1 MVKDLAEKLAVRI
14 NIKKLNKRS
23 VIILSSLAVLL
34 IIITI
39 IAICVTSKK
48 PVMTDFFNTNKRYV
62 SGIDVSQHNGKIEW
76 DKVADATDFAI
87 IRAGYRGYGN
97 GALEKDTRYKEN
109 LKNARKENMH
119 IGVYFYSQ
127 ATTIDE
133 AEEEAEYVLDL
144 IRHYDFDLPVFLDF
158 EYPTDSNGKL
168 TGRLYNANLS
178 GKEAAAVINAFCRKI
193 MDAGY
198 NAGIYA
204 SSNVLNFDIKT
215 SALDDELFIWVA
227 DYNAKVT
234 YLGDYDLWQYAKD
247 GECDGVHSKYVDLNK
262 WYIR

>member
-1 MVKDLAEKLAVRI
+1 MVKDLAVKI
-14 NIKKLNKRS
+14 NIKKLNNKS
-23 VIILSSLAVLL
+23 IIILASLAVLL

-39 IAICVTSKK
+39 IAISVSNKK
-48 PVMTDFFNTNKRYV
+48 PVMTDFFNTNKKYV

-97 GALEKDTRYKEN
+97 GALGEDTRYKEN

-119 IGVYFYSQ
+119 IGIYFYSQ
-127 ATTIDE
+127 ATTVDE
-133 AEEEAEYVLDL
+133 AEEEADFVLDL
-144 IRHYDFDLPVFLDF
+144 IKHYDFDLPVFFDF

-178 GKEAAAVINAFCRKI
+178 GKESAEIINAFCRKI
-193 MDAGY
+193 MNAGY
-198 NAGIYA
+198 NAGLYA
-204 SSNVLNFDIKT
+204 SSSVLNFNIKS
-215 SALDDELFIWVA
+215 SALDEELFIWVA

-234 YLGDYDLWQYAKD
+234 YLGDYDIWQYAKD
-247 GECDGVHSKYVDLNK
+247 GKCDGVNSKYVDLNK

>member
-1 MVKDLAEKLAVRI
+1 MVKDLALKI
-14 NIKKLNKRS
+14 NFKKLNKKT
-23 VIILSSLAVLL
+23 IIISAALAVLL

-39 IAICVTSKK
+39 VAVIMANKQ
-48 PVMTDFFNTNKRYV
+48 PVMTDFFDTNKKSV

-76 DKVADATDFAI
+76 DKVVEETDFAI

-97 GALEKDTRYKEN
+97 GALEQDSRYKEN

-127 ATTIDE
+127 ATTVDE
-133 AEEEAEYVLDL
+133 AEEEADFVLDL
-144 IRHYDFDLPVFLDF
+144 IKNYDFDLPVFLDF

-178 GKEAAAVINAFCRKI
+178 GKESAAVINAFCRKI
-193 MDAGY
+193 MN
-198 NAGIYA
+198 NAGVYA
-204 SSNVLNFDIKT
+204 SSNVLNFNIKT
-215 SALDDELFIWVA
+215 SALDDNLFIWVA
-227 DYNAKVT
+227 DYNSNVS
-234 YLGDYDLWQYAKD
+234 YLGNYDVWQYAKD
-247 GECDGVHSKYVDLNK
+247 GKCDGVPSKYVDLNK